1 MQDAVFSGK
10 ELKDTLHYNREYFM
24 KLCTHFQ
31 NKTICIFL
39 SVGEKLFKYIYSILK
54 ENDTSNNIIFK
65 TSTDKTEWI
74 CLIHGKHTTHL
85 YLFGFEERFH
95 LHEM

>member
-39 SVGEKLFKYIYSILK
+39 SVGEKLFKYIYL
-54 ENDTSNNIIFK
+54 IF
-65 TSTDKTEWI
+65 
-74 CLIHGKHTTHL
+74 
-85 YLFGFEERFH
+85 ERK
-95 LHEM
+95 